1 MFSWP
6 MRRWILK
13 SLLQIEAVL
22 TWARLTRLNF
32 ALGSYEKFQPGFW
45 YEKRPKIVGKSSG
58 AKFEK
63 QSKRG
68 KTQTF

>member
-1 MFSWP
+1 
-6 MRRWILK
+6 MRRGILK
-13 SLLQIEAVL
+13 SLLQTKGLL

-32 ALGSYEKFQPGFW
+32 AMGSYEKFQSGFW
-45 YEKRPKIVGKSSG
+45 DEKRPKIVGKSSG